1 MTNYLAAA
9 QSISNAV
16 TAGQNIDVTGNTLQ
30 NAGIN
35 AGVSAVSALAA
46 GQDPISAA
54 LGAGI
59 GAIPGASSIASGI
72 GALGSALGVPGLEG
86 LGGAGSSGTKPK
98 ALHTEYAG
106 GKANGD
112 SPYGSG
118 NDIVF
123 YLERAGKAEESAL
136 DDPAATGE
144 DFLGSI
150 AAGEAL
156 GGLSEAAGG
165 ALGAAGEALGSL
177 GGITGITSAIAVAAD
192 VASGLGLPSNIQ
204 SPLNQVATAAS
215 LLGSVAGAQT
225 FNSGLM
231 GAMTGLAENLDV
243 LPGVSSSTAASV
255 SSLASSVTNILGA
268 GQSSAKTS
276 PSSFAASEAFFSQTL
291 TNAFNVGASQNIED
305 ALSKAPVAE
314 LSSQMA
320 KFSGGVSS
328 TVDFIQGI
336 NHGNIGYTTQQA
348 AAAMQRMGPQGLSK
362 EVKK

>member
-1 MTNYLAAA
+1 MPNYLAAA
-9 QSISNAV
+9 QSVSNAV

-35 AGVSAVSALAA
+35 AGLSAVTALAA

-54 LGAGI
+54 LGSGL

-72 GALGSALGVPGLEG
+72 GALGSALGVPALEG
-86 LGGAGSSGTKPK
+86 IGGSSGTKPK

-106 GKANGD
+106 GEANW
-112 SPYGSG
+112 SKPYGMG
-118 NDIVF
+118 TDIIF
-123 YLERAGKAEESAL
+123 YLERAGKAEEAAEES
-136 DDPAATGE
+136 PAATGQ
-144 DFLGSI
+144 DFLGSV

-177 GGITGITSAIAVAAD
+177 GGISGIGSAISVAAD
-192 VASGLGLPSNIQ
+192 VASGLGLPSGIQ
-204 SPLNQVATAAS
+204 SPLNQVASAAS
-215 LLGSVAGAQT
+215 LLGSVSGAVT
-225 FNSGLM
+225 SNSGLM

-243 LPGVSSSTAASV
+243 LPGVSTATAASV
-255 SSLASSVTNILGA
+255 SSLASSVGNVLGV
-268 GQSSAKTS
+268 GESL
-276 PSSFAASEAFFSQTL
+276 AASENFFSQTL
-291 TNAFNVGASQNIED
+291 TNAFNVGASQDIGD
-305 ALSKAPVAE
+305 ALSRAPVSE
-314 LSSQMA
+314 LSAQMA

-336 NHGNIGYTTQQA
+336 NHGNIGYTTQES
-348 AAAMQRMGPQGLSK
+348 AAAMKRMGPQGLSK